1 MKIEGTELECMACDE
16 VCLDYYL
23 GEFHETKEQWA
34 KRVYDFCKEYKE
46 TDGFGYPLEA
56 GGFWSKQDK
65 EYYNLNYDKKKLPSV
80 YARDAEDLW
89 EEKKR
94 RRRAAFVKECTGED
108 CDPELLKPEN
118 IKKDLKEKKE
128 CKWKGSHSTA
138 NILMMK
144 TDPKFNYKTATER
157 HHQEEAKLKRNL
169 EKDEEKIAKNV
180 SKLRKKFD
188 DETIAI
194 IYPQGEKYLK
204 QESLNGIPAVGKK

>member
-1 MKIEGTELECMACDE
+1 MKIIDTDLEYFEDDEICLDFYLGEGTETKDE
-16 VCLDYYL
+16 
-23 GEFHETKEQWA
+23 WA
-34 KRVYDFCKEYKE
+34 KRVWDNCKLYKE
-46 TDGFGYPLEA
+46 NNGLD
-56 GGFWSKQDK
+56 
-65 EYYNLNYDKKKLPSV
+65 LNGNKLARV
-80 YARDAEDLW
+80 YAKEPQELW

-188 DETIAI
+188 DETIGI
-194 IYPQGEKYLK
+194 IYPQGEKFLSEK
-204 QESLNGIPAVGKK
+204 QRMESQN